1 MTKLN
6 ESDVL
11 DMTIRI
17 MDKLA
22 DMKVLNKEQ
31 SADLDF
37 SIQDAIAEEIKV
49 ILIKKMHNLGD
60 F

>member
-1 MTKLN
+1 MAKLN

-37 SIQDAIAEEIKV
+37 SIQDAIAEEIEE